1 MHFGGLQV
9 LLNPWLIHEFACPS
23 DKFENSSVSSKVFD
37 LVPPGGVIER
47 RDSRVQSRV
56 YAYVHLLTTV

>member
-9 LLNPWLIHEFACPS
+9 LLNPWLIHEFAVHPTNL
-23 DKFENSSVSSKVFD
+23 KILVFD

-56 YAYVHLLTTV
+56 DAYVHLLTTV